1 MASLRLG
8 LYTGDTMVVD
18 KSSNIQWAYTNNFV
32 ELANGSNEEYKIIML
47 EIGSDD
53 YDDVH
58 ECNYAEIDG
67 EYYYVRPFTI
77 GVNNLIQI
85 ECDIDYLHTFKDE
98 IYNLECIVERSASS
112 SNAYL
117 NDPEYVLSSKTYSLV
132 KEFPNAIDNDTII
145 LMTVG

>member
-8 LYTGDTMVVD
+8 VYTGDNRVVD

-47 EIGSDD
+47 EIGSAD

-117 NDPEYVLSSKTYSLV
+117 YDPQYVVSTKTETITKQFPYGIENDS
-132 KEFPNAIDNDTII
+132 II

>member
-1 MASLRLG
+1 MATLRLG
-8 LYTGDTMVVD
+8 VYTGDNRVVD

-47 EIGSDD
+47 EIGSAD

-67 EYYYVRPFTI
+67 EYYFVRPFTI

-85 ECDIDYLHTFKDE
+85 ECDIDYLHTFKDA

-117 NDPEYVLSSKTYSLV
+117 YDPQYVVSTKTETITKQFPYGIENDS
-132 KEFPNAIDNDTII
+132 II